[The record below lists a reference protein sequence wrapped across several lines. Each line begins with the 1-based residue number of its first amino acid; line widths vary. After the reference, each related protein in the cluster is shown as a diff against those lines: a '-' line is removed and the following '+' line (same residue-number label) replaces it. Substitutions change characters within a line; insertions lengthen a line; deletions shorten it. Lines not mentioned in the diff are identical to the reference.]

1 MRCPSRT
8 ARCILRHQ
16 IAKRYAHIATIE
28 TYCCYKSWAKNG
40 GVYTT
45 LPSLCRASRRPHNV
59 NTSDASLRY
68 KHEEV
73 GKSPDRPYRTHPD
86 RVTLESLV
94 ACGDTLYIPR
104 GFVHEGIASDDAS
117 MHITVALQ
125 TSDWDYVHVISHAVE
140 RYLQGHF
147 PARAC
152 PFVGSGKASA
162 DVLDTTPLDEE
173 KFGSLCQEAL
183 GHLSL
188 THAASFFKER
198 ILALRA
204 QRDDEAGI
212 NVSLGCNSPIHLHTR
227 MVWNCDVQMELQ
239 EHMKCD
245 SESEHTEDIEGV
257 IICRF
262 LRISSGQHALL
273 SVSFQVARILS
284 RAFSLSQPF
293 TISSIDASS
302 DMLRLCVAKIMLRNG
317 YCILA
322 DDLSS

>member
-1 MRCPSRT
+1 
-8 ARCILRHQ
+8 
-16 IAKRYAHIATIE
+16 
-28 TYCCYKSWAKNG
+28 
-40 GVYTT
+40 
-45 LPSLCRASRRPHNV
+45 V
-59 NTSDASLRY
+59 NTCDTSLRY

-117 MHITVALQ
+117 MHITIALQ
-125 TSDWDYVHVISHAVE
+125 TSDWDYVHVIAHAVE

-152 PFVGSGKASA
+152 PFVGSGKVSA
-162 DVLDTTPLDEE
+162 DVLDTSPLDEE
-173 KFGSLCQEAL
+173 TDRKFGSICQQAL

-188 THAASFFKER
+188 THAASSFKER

-204 QRDDEAGI
+204 QRDDEAGT
-212 NVSLGCNSPIHLHTR
+212 NVSLGCNAPMHLHTR

-239 EHMKCD
+239 EHMMCG
-245 SESEHTEDIEGV
+245 SEPEHNEDIDGV
-257 IICRF
+257 IICKF

-273 SVSFQVARILS
+273 SVSPQVARILS

-302 DMLRLCVAKIMLRNG
+302 DMLRLCVAKIMMRNG
-317 YCILA
+317 YCRLA
-322 DDLSS
+322 DDLFS